1 MTGHHISEHAR
12 QKILKEIAIRAQK
25 QVLDM
30 TYNWYETSFGFLYLF
45 SADFSDRKQAVP
57 ILPEIRT
64 HIENILA
71 RFKPNKSHSKPVL
84 LPAKAITSPRET
96 VEVQPF

>member
-30 TYNWYETSFGFLYLF
+30 TYNWY
-45 SADFSDRKQAVP
+45 
-57 ILPEIRT
+57 
-64 HIENILA
+64 
-71 RFKPNKSHSKPVL
+71 VL
-84 LPAKAITSPRET
+84 RVCTYDI
-96 VEVQPF
+96 F